1 MNFVLDVHCHTVAS
15 GHAYSTIQE
24 LTAYAAT
31 IDYELIA
38 MTDHGPALLG
48 GAVEYHF
55 SNLWVLPQSINGV
68 EVLKGAE
75 VNILDFDG
83 NVDLPEEVLKR
94 LDFVI
99 ASFHNPCITPG
110 SAKDQTKALLKL
122 MEKPYIHMIGHPGNP
137 HYPIDVKTV
146 VKAAKETDTIL
157 ELNNSSLRPGSF
169 RAGSQES
176 CDRILKECVKQ
187 GTYVALGSD
196 THYATYIGGF
206 HYVEQMLERQ
216 QAPEEL
222 ILNTSVEKFKS
233 FISRKRR

>member
-1 MNFVLDVHCHTVAS
+1 MKFVLDVHCHTVAS

-24 LTAYAAT
+24 MAAYAAS

-55 SNLWVLPQSINGV
+55 SNLWILPETIHGV
-68 EVLKGAE
+68 QVLKGAE

-83 NVDLPEEVLKR
+83 KVDLPEEVLKG

-110 SAKDQTKALLKL
+110 SAKDHTKALLKL
-122 MEKPYIHMIGHPGNP
+122 MENPYINMIGHPGNP
-137 HYPIDVKTV
+137 SYPIDVKTV
-146 VKAAKETDTIL
+146 VKAAKETNTIL

-169 RAGSQES
+169 RSGSQKTCEG
-176 CDRILKECVKQ
+176 ILRECIEQ
-187 GTYVALGSD
+187 GTHVALGSD
-196 THYATYIGGF
+196 AHYATYIGGF
-206 HYVEQMLERQ
+206 SYVEQMLERQ

-233 FISRKRR
+233 FISRKRK